1 MRYMIG
7 SQMTWAIVPALILV
21 GAAYVWVVSRLL
33 SRKQPEVSMRDQ
45 KPTVQKA
52 A

>member
-7 SQMTWAIVPALILV
+7 GQIAWAVVPALILV

-33 SRKQPEVSMRDQ
+33 SWKTEPEVREDMTSV
-45 KPTVQKA
+45 KKA